1 MLDPVAEFVHF
12 AASQY
17 VLPLLG
23 VAVTLALAILLH
35 EFGHFVMARLTR
47 VGVEIF
53 SIGFGRRLWGFRRG
67 GTDYRISAVPL
78 GGYVKIKGILS
89 EEAERYLEGEDQ
101 KADEEVAGEKQETA
115 TETAVAEIPDKK
127 GVGLIRDAM
136 DATAGLRDKPWP
148 IRVVVFSAGCGFNFL
163 VAATALA
170 VIAWVGTEQDA
181 PFASVV
187 GPVKKGTAIYEAGL
201 RRGDRIVQLD
211 GRPVTHWEE
220 VLTTDVPGVFDLL
233 EDLID
238 AGTTRPIDGVIIRR
252 ADGQETTR
260 SLVLPPAKEI
270 VRALKDEDFKPLLAP
285 ACIGQVIPFSPA
297 HKVGV
302 KKGDVVL
309 AIDDCP
315 IESFDQ
321 LVEIVSGSVNKP
333 LSFRLKRGD
342 EQLSL
347 VVTPRENPT
356 TPTLGSI
363 GVVSGNVERVQ
374 FKVGFFRAWAVGF
387 RHAVRLTA
395 TVAVGT
401 AGVFARFRY
410 REIKESVAGPLGIL
424 GITFQRAREGWEAF
438 LWFMAVLNVALMILN
453 ILPIPILD
461 GGHILITTIES
472 VARRPVPAR
481 VLAGI
486 YYVFFVLLISLVLM
500 VTWFDLTRFADWF
513 GITKFFQ

>member
-115 TETAVAEIPDKK
+115 TETAAAEIPDKK
-127 GVGLIRDAM
+127 GVGPIRDAM

-260 SLVLPPAKEI
+260 SLVLPP
-270 VRALKDEDFKPLLAP
+270 
-285 ACIGQVIPFSPA
+285 
-297 HKVGV
+297 
-302 KKGDVVL
+302 
-309 AIDDCP
+309 
-315 IESFDQ
+315 
-321 LVEIVSGSVNKP
+321 
-333 LSFRLKRGD
+333 
-342 EQLSL
+342 
-347 VVTPRENPT
+347 
-356 TPTLGSI
+356 
-363 GVVSGNVERVQ
+363 
-374 FKVGFFRAWAVGF
+374 
-387 RHAVRLTA
+387 
-395 TVAVGT
+395 
-401 AGVFARFRY
+401 
-410 REIKESVAGPLGIL
+410 
-424 GITFQRAREGWEAF
+424 
-438 LWFMAVLNVALMILN
+438 
-453 ILPIPILD
+453 
-461 GGHILITTIES
+461 
-472 VARRPVPAR
+472 
-481 VLAGI
+481 
-486 YYVFFVLLISLVLM
+486 
-500 VTWFDLTRFADWF
+500 
-513 GITKFFQ
+513 